1 MKKVLKPREPAAK
14 HNPAL
19 TMLVIIIIILVVVVI
34 INIKIII
41 IILLQNTVIFEIP
54 RTN

>member
-14 HNPAL
+14 LNPAL
-19 TMLVIIIIILVVVVI
+19 TILVIIIIILVIVVI
-34 INIKIII
+34 IIII